1 MRAALII
8 ILFGLMFVFVLQAQV
23 KVHKHITAKDGL
35 VQGQAMVIR
44 EDSSGYLW
52 IGTYG
57 GVSRWDG
64 KNFMNLTTLNGLTAS
79 QVMDIEVSPDGTVYM
94 APYGGGIIS
103 YKDGIIDTIN
113 ESKGLSTN
121 WISEIHIL
129 KNGDVLFGGYQGN
142 ISLLKNDSLLS
153 WIDPTE
159 LNGKSIWEIYESKDG
174 SFYIG
179 TYHGGFFHI
188 KDKKVTNFS
197 SKDGLLNDN
206 VWSFHENNDSS
217 MFIGTNGGLHKF
229 KNGRIESVFHREIK
243 ITASI
248 YRILDYNKTLYFA
261 SSDGLYIKQDNQI
274 ELITSE
280 NGLSIN
286 ELWSLYLDKNG
297 FVFLGTNGNGFHI
310 YKPNLIE
317 NFSTLNWLPA
327 NNVWVIT
334 ADSVNNKFIG
344 TDNGLLIKSGNT
356 SKIISTAEGLTGNNI
371 RSIKI
376 GSNKD
381 IYIGTR
387 TGLNILT
394 KNSIK
399 KVTVDDG
406 LIDNQIFAIEESFNN
421 EIYIATREGVSLLSN
436 NSIKNITEIDG
447 LVGNYVQT
455 ILSASDST
463 IYFGTYGSGVT
474 YYKNGIYKH
483 ITKENGLVDEK
494 VQTLAEGD
502 FDEIY
507 IGTYEGGMN
516 IWDGTKIK
524 VIDIED
530 GLSSNSIQSIAV
542 GKNNQVYV
550 TTLESINI
558 IDLNNGGIPRIRI
571 INSEDGLASDDCNR
585 ESTYLDKDGI
595 LWVGTKN
602 GLTKYNPKYDLPITT
617 PPAIYITE
625 LDVFNKP
632 YDLKINSEHLSLNYD
647 QNYLKFYYTG
657 INLSSPDKMIFR
669 YKLTN
674 IDKDWVESNNTAVQ
688 YTSLDDGKYT
698 FEVKAKNEWG
708 YWSEPAKLTFTI
720 NPAWWETWWFY
731 LIAFS
736 AITSLIAFLA
746 SYHYRHLLA
755 LEKVRTKISEDLHDN
770 IGSGLAEITFLSE
783 MVKSHVKENEKANKG
798 LNNITGISKTLI
810 DDMRDIVWLVNPNN
824 DTLKD
829 LFNRLQDSYQEV
841 LKFSEISL
849 AVNGIDKLSKVRLPM
864 SYRQHIFLM
873 FKEAINNSL
882 KYSEC
887 KNIII
892 NVNTDAQ
899 ILRVDLSD
907 DGKGFDIEN
916 ANMGNGVNNI
926 KKRAKMINGNVS
938 INSEIGKGTSI
949 SFSGKFSKLGII
961 EV

>member
-1 MRAALII
+1 MRAALLI

-79 QVMDIEVSPDGTVYM
+79 QVMDIEVGIDGTVYM
-94 APYGGGIIS
+94 APYGGGIVT
-103 YKDGIIDTIN
+103 YNNGIIDTIN
-113 ESKGLSTN
+113 ETHGLSTD
-121 WISEIHIL
+121 WISEIHVL
-129 KNGDVLFGGYQGN
+129 KNGNVLFGGYQGN

-153 WIDPTE
+153 WIDPKK
-159 LNGKSIWEIYESKDG
+159 LNEKSIWEIYESMDG

-179 TYHGGFFHI
+179 TYIGGFFHI
-188 KDKKVTNFS
+188 KDKMVTNFT
-197 SKDGLLNDN
+197 SKDGLLNYN
-206 VWSFHENNDSS
+206 VWSFHENNDST

-229 KNGRIESVFHREIK
+229 KNGIIESVTHKEK
-243 ITASI
+243 NITASV
-248 YRILDYNKTLYFA
+248 YRILDYKKSLYFA
-261 SSDGLYIKQDNQI
+261 TSDGLYVKQGNQL
-274 ELITSE
+274 ELLTSE
-280 NGLSIN
+280 NGLSTN
-286 ELWSLYLDKNG
+286 ELWSMYLDQNG
-297 FVFLGTNGNGFHI
+297 VVYLGTNGNGFHI
-310 YKPNLIE
+310 YKPNSIE
-317 NFSTLNWLPA
+317 NYSTLDWLPA
-327 NNVWVIT
+327 NNVWAIT
-334 ADSVNNKFIG
+334 TDSKNNKYIG
-344 TDNGLLIKSGNT
+344 TDNGLLIKSENT
-356 SKIISTAEGLTGNNI
+356 SKIISTSEGLTGNNI

-376 GSNKD
+376 GSNGN
-381 IYIGTR
+381 IYVGTR

-399 KVTVDDG
+399 NITVDDG

-421 EIYIATREGVSLLSN
+421 DIYIATREGVSLLSN
-436 NSIKNITEIDG
+436 DSISNITVEDG
-447 LVGNYVQT
+447 LIGNYVQT

-494 VQTLAEGD
+494 IQTIKESDFGD
-502 FDEIY
+502 IY
-507 IGTYEGGMN
+507 IGTYEGGLN
-516 IWDGTKIK
+516 IWNGTKIK
-524 VIDIED
+524 VIDVED
-530 GLSSNSIQSIAV
+530 GLSSNSIQSIAI
-542 GKNNQVYV
+542 GKNNHVYV
-550 TTLESINI
+550 TTLKSINI

-585 ESTYLDKDGI
+585 EATYLDKSGI
-595 LWVGTKN
+595 IWIGTKN
-602 GLTKYNPKYDLPITT
+602 GLTKYNPIYDLPIKK
-617 PPAIYITE
+617 PPAIYITA

-632 YDLKINSEHLSLNYD
+632 FDIKKFKETLSLNYD

-657 INLSSPDKMIFR
+657 INLSSPDKMLFR
-669 YKLTN
+669 YKLIN
-674 IDKDWVESNNTAVQ
+674 VDKDWVENKNTSVQ

-698 FEVKAKNEWG
+698 FEVKARNEWG
-708 YWSEPAKLTFTI
+708 YWSEPATFSFTI

-731 LIAFS
+731 LITFLTIS
-736 AITSLIAFLA
+736 GLIAFLA
-746 SYHYRHLLA
+746 SYRYRHLLA
-755 LEKVRTKISEDLHDN
+755 IEKVRTKISEDLHDN

-783 MVKSHVKENEKANKG
+783 MVKSQVKGNEKVNKG

-810 DDMRDIVWLVNPNN
+810 DDMRDIVWLVNPKN

-841 LKFSEISL
+841 LKFSNTSL
-849 AVNGIDKLSKVRLPM
+849 VVNGIDKLSKVRLPM

-887 KNIII
+887 KNI
-892 NVNTDAQ
+892 NVNVSTDDGT
-899 ILRVDLSD
+899 LKVDLSD
-907 DGKGFDIEN
+907 DGKGFDLAN
-916 ANMGNGVNNI
+916 TNMGNGVKNI
-926 KKRAKMINGNVS
+926 KKRAEMVKGNVS
-938 INSEIGKGTSI
+938 INSEIGKGTVI
-949 SFSGKFSKLGII
+949 QFSGKFSKLGIT